1 MGQVRTELP
10 QLTTS
15 RVGKGGALLS
25 VVRGLTQ
32 RPGGQ
37 ARPGEDWRGS
47 SWCPPGEDAPGLHT
61 GPHACPPL
69 WPSRT
74 SRGRG
79 LRSRAGRKDGSLDPV
94 TAESRAQ
101 THTLTRSAHT
111 HTSWPHGDG
120 WSPRQPYPWG
130 ARTAEGGCHPPPTFT
145 HTCTN
150 LAWAGSHSGGG
161 WPVLGVS
168 TQGHPQ
174 SRIPGSI
181 WGAGEPDPPARL
193 AKAKE

>member
-1 MGQVRTELP
+1 M
-10 QLTTS
+10 TTS

-47 SWCPPGEDAPGLHT
+47 SWCPPGEDAPVLHT

-79 LRSRAGRKDGSLDPV
+79 LRSRAGRKDGSLDRV
-94 TAESRAQ
+94 TAESRAH
-101 THTLTRSAHT
+101 THTLTRSCTHTYFLATWGRLEPPTALPVRGQDSRGRLPPAPNIHT
-111 HTSWPHGDG
+111 HMHKPRMG
-120 WSPRQPYPWG
+120 WVPQWG
-130 ARTAEGGCHPPPTFT
+130 RVTCPGSQHSGPPP
-145 HTCTN
+145 
-150 LAWAGSHSGGG
+150 
-161 WPVLGVS
+161 V
-168 TQGHPQ
+168 
-174 SRIPGSI
+174 
-181 WGAGEPDPPARL
+181 
-193 AKAKE
+193 